1 MEKLARKK
9 NELVV
14 TQLRVYAPERK
25 NPSFHLEKDDGIGMA
40 ATVVSVMA

>member
-1 MEKLARKK
+1 MKKLARKK

-14 TQLRVYAPERK
+14 IQLRVYAVEKK
-25 NPSFHLEKDDGIGMA
+25 NPSFHLEKDGGTGMA